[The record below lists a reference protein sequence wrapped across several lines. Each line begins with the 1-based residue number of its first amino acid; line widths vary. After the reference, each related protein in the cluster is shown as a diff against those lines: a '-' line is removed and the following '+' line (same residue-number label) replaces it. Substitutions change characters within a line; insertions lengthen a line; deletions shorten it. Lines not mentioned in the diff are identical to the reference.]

1 MKFKKI
7 FEELKKLNPW
17 QVAYLPVVEK
27 YIESFFGEKG
37 KEKENRLLLE
47 LLELTVEKLE
57 TFPPDP
63 DFFDDPKPWF
73 QDVTIWVTVTRTHR
87 KVQLMAQYRLSERQ
101 CVIVE
106 MKIKQRLD

>member
-1 MKFKKI
+1 MKFQKI

-17 QVAYLPVVEK
+17 PVEYLPAVEA
-27 YIESFFGEKG
+27 YIESVFGLKG

-47 LLELTVEKLE
+47 LLQLTVEKLE

-63 DFFDDPKPWF
+63 DFFEDPKPWF
-73 QDVTIWVTVTRTHR
+73 QDIYIWVTVTRNHR
-87 KVQLMAQYRLSERQ
+87 KVILMAQYRLSERK

-106 MKIKQRLD
+106 MKIK